1 VTIKLLIKDYARHV
15 EQQNKQVPLTK
26 REQNTVENRRLW
38 LFWKAKQ
45 EAPRFTA
52 ISKRSAKNGI
62 SGYHKGVYM
71 SQRGDSKFGKLQE
84 DVPFPE

>member
-1 VTIKLLIKDYARHV
+1 MTKKQATAIENAR
-15 EQQNKQVPLTK
+15 LMA
-26 REQNTVENRRLW
+26 
-38 LFWKAKQ
+38 FWKAKQ
-45 EAPRFTA
+45 GAPHFSA

-84 DVPFPE
+84 DIPFPE